1 MQSEAPSEL
10 PPLACHPDPAQSTAI
25 RAAQTRLLARL
36 DGLAQAEDVDDDEA
50 RDGERYAI
58 GEVFAV
64 GGLGVVRR
72 AHDRRLGRVVA
83 VKTLRRR
90 DPEAARRFAV
100 EARITARLQHPGI
113 VPLYDIGRFAD
124 GEPYYCM
131 KLVDGES
138 LERVIAGEPTLRGR
152 IALVPHVLAAADAI
166 AYAHQHGVLHR
177 DIKPGNILVG
187 PHGETVVIDW
197 GLAKDTRGAPVGE
210 LADEETDAA
219 IDATAEGAIVGTLR
233 YMPPEQARGA
243 AVDARSDV
251 YALGAV
257 LFHVLAGRPPHAALE
272 RAQLLAR
279 LVAGEVE
286 DLRPR
291 VPEAP
296 RELVAIVQKAMSPEP
311 GDRYAGAVALAED
324 LRRFAA
330 GRLVDAH
337 RYQPGELLRLWLRR
351 HRVAVAAIVAAM
363 AAAAAAS
370 IVYLRRVEAAR
381 ARAEAAE
388 TEALRR
394 ANDAVLAQAR
404 GVLDDDPA
412 EALRLLRQVDLGDP
426 LDLRRARLVASAAVA
441 RGAPERVFRGHTR
454 PIEHVA
460 PLADGGLASIDGGG
474 AVWRWDS
481 RTGRGE
487 QVADLQG
494 PYGRI
499 AAAAEA
505 PVWAALAG
513 SHGAIFRGD
522 EPPEAID
529 LSELPI
535 GVGLTSHRWEM
546 SRGGETLASL
556 GETGLAWLDPAA
568 AYTWDL
574 STRPARM
581 SALPYQR
588 ANTAVMS
595 PDGRSIAVFGVQRET
610 LLVKGADVSLL
621 PELRSTAMFSP
632 SGLYLADD
640 RTVLSLRDGTKRP
653 SAGLPLAITRDDR
666 MLVRRLNANHGHITG
681 EPQLAMMDLS
691 SGEERWQRDLYRS
704 AEELRAFARSEGG
717 VVMADAG
724 DRFAIRYD
732 GRWTLWSAADGAI
745 ARVLEVG
752 PGERGAFTGDGGF
765 VSTRG
770 RDLWLWSA
778 ESLPNVS
785 KDRWIA
791 SAADVSHA
799 LVFAQR
805 RGLELV
811 AVREGRRRS
820 LGCPLR
826 LEVRSSV
833 GPPRQQAV
841 DGQGRALI
849 AGVAH
854 GACLVDGDG
863 VARVVAA
870 DERVRAVALADSGDT
885 YALGLADGSVLAF
898 SGPGWPAR
906 WQLDAEV
913 VALWITATGAELI
926 AHTKSDSVFGLR
938 LGDDAAVL
946 IGKVRSVRDAV
957 PPVVAL
963 DLQGSRA
970 AIALQGTDT
979 LAFYADGIVTR
990 RTSLLEPWPRMAFSP
1005 SGALLAVSTAGR
1017 GVLVLADADDPG
1029 REFSLAEPVDE
1040 LAFVGEDELAIA
1052 GGDDSLIRLDLV
1064 LGEAIVLQ
1072 REHDVKSLGN
1082 GLLLPT
1088 RGDSPPPLRAPGGDA
1103 DAVPRDRVELIRWL
1117 TARTE

>member
-1 MQSEAPSEL
+1 MDDDALLTAWRAGRREAGQALIERHYAAVFRFFHGKAPPSVCEDLAQKTFETLCRRRDGFRGEGSFRAYLLGVARFVLIGWNRRERRFDAVDDSALPANEPSPSGTLAEQETLRLVATALRGLDLDDQILIELKDWEGLSQAELAALFEL
-10 PPLACHPDPAQSTAI
+10 PQPTVARRLQRAAPACAPPSTRSRPGRRTRRRCATSTAAWRASAPTSRPASAGSAARSRRLEKIRGRGSRATVAAHAERGPVRSAPLACHPDPAPSTAI
-25 RAAQTRLLARL
+25 RTGQARLLARL
-36 DGLAQAEDVDDDEA
+36 DRLGQAEDADDEEA
-50 RDGERYAI
+50 GDGERYAI
-58 GEVFAV
+58 GEVFAA
-64 GGLGVVRR
+64 GGLGIVRR

-113 VPLYDIGRFAD
+113 VPLYDVGRFAD

-131 KLVDGES
+131 KLVDGKS

-197 GLAKDTRGAPVGE
+197 GLAKDTRGALAGE
-210 LADEETDAA
+210 LAGEETDAA
-219 IDATAEGAIVGTLR
+219 SDATAEGAIVGTLR

-286 DLRPR
+286 DLR

-296 RELVAIVQKAMSPEP
+296 RELVAIVQKAMSSEP
-311 GDRYAGAVALAED
+311 GERYAGAAALAED

-351 HRVAVAAIVAAM
+351 HRVAVAAIMAAL
-363 AAAAAAS
+363 AAAAVAS
-370 IVYLRRVEAAR
+370 VVYLRRVEAAR

-388 TEALRR
+388 AEALRR

-426 LDLRRARLVASAAVA
+426 LDLRRARLIAIAAVA
-441 RGAPERVFRGHTR
+441 RGAPDRVLRGHTR

-460 PLADGGLASIDGGG
+460 SLADGGLASIDGGG
-474 AVWRWDS
+474 AVWRWNS

-556 GETGLAWLDPAA
+556 GESGLAWLDPAA

-581 SALPYQR
+581 SALPYHR

-610 LLVKGADVSLL
+610 LLVKGADVTLL

-640 RTVLSLRDGTKRP
+640 RAVLSLRDGTKRP
-653 SAGLPLAITRDDR
+653 SAGTPLAITRDDR

-681 EPQLAMMDLS
+681 EPQLAMLDLA
-691 SGEERWQRDLYRS
+691 SGEERWQRDLFRS
-704 AEELRAFARSEGG
+704 SAELRAFARGEG
-717 VVMADAG
+717 VVVADAG
-724 DRFAIRYD
+724 DRFAVRYD

-752 PGERGAFTGDGGF
+752 PA
-765 VSTRG
+765 
-770 RDLWLWSA
+770 SA
-778 ESLPNVS
+778 E
-785 KDRWIA
+785 R
-791 SAADVSHA
+791 
-799 LVFAQR
+799 
-805 RGLELV
+805 
-811 AVREGRRRS
+811 
-820 LGCPLR
+820 
-826 LEVRSSV
+826 
-833 GPPRQQAV
+833 
-841 DGQGRALI
+841 
-849 AGVAH
+849 
-854 GACLVDGDG
+854 
-863 VARVVAA
+863 
-870 DERVRAVALADSGDT
+870 
-885 YALGLADGSVLAF
+885 
-898 SGPGWPAR
+898 
-906 WQLDAEV
+906 
-913 VALWITATGAELI
+913 
-926 AHTKSDSVFGLR
+926 
-938 LGDDAAVL
+938 
-946 IGKVRSVRDAV
+946 
-957 PPVVAL
+957 
-963 DLQGSRA
+963 SRA
-970 AIALQGTDT
+970 T
-979 LAFYADGIVTR
+979 
-990 RTSLLEPWPRMAFSP
+990 
-1005 SGALLAVSTAGR
+1005 
-1017 GVLVLADADDPG
+1017 
-1029 REFSLAEPVDE
+1029 
-1040 LAFVGEDELAIA
+1040 
-1052 GGDDSLIRLDLV
+1052 
-1064 LGEAIVLQ
+1064 EA
-1072 REHDVKSLGN
+1072 S
-1082 GLLLPT
+1082 
-1088 RGDSPPPLRAPGGDA
+1088 
-1103 DAVPRDRVELIRWL
+1103 
-1117 TARTE
+1117 